1 MNCITVFVV
10 NQEDQLKNLL
20 QDTTEILSHRLFVLN
35 KFDFDKKKSSYI
47 LPSDMLVSYK
57 SSLSLNVEIVQRLS
71 LMYTDPIYEK
81 IIIPMGS
88 FTFDEIQNIINEE
101 YEESSIIK
109 NLKLIIR
116 EDAMINGI
124 KFNSIQ
130 SFSDDI
136 IEESDM
142 MFAALNGES
151 VNEKYFLKAL
161 EEVIPTGKF
170 DFSSVVNIEK
180 VNFLRNYS
188 TDNHKNNIKIFYNP
202 SNQVNEKF
210 SIIVIDNEYEIENF
224 AFVLKRLDGLKLYIK

>member
-35 KFDFDKKKSSYI
+35 NFDFDKKKSSYI
-47 LPSDMLVSYK
+47 LSSDMLISYK
-57 SSLSLNVEIVQRLS
+57 SSVSLNEEIVQRLS

-88 FTFDEIQNIINEE
+88 FTFDEILTIIDTE
-101 YEESSIIK
+101 YEESSTIK

-130 SFSDDI
+130 TVSDDI

-142 MFAALNGES
+142 MFAALNGDP
-151 VNEKYFLKAL
+151 VIEKYFIKAL
-161 EEVIPTGKF
+161 EEIIPQGKF
-170 DFSSVVNIEK
+170 DFSFVENINQ
-180 VNFLRNYS
+180 VSFLQNYS
-188 TDNHKNNIKIFYNP
+188 IDNHKNTIKIFYNP
-202 SNQVNEKF
+202 SSQVNDKF
-210 SIIVIDNEYEIENF
+210 SIIVIDNDFEIENY

>member
-35 KFDFDKKKSSYI
+35 NFDFDKKKSSYI
-47 LPSDMLVSYK
+47 LSTDMLISYQ
-57 SSLSLNVEIVQRLS
+57 SSISLNEEIVQRLS

-88 FTFDEIQNIINEE
+88 FTFDEIQSIIDTE
-101 YEESSIIK
+101 YEESSTIK

-130 SFSDDI
+130 TVSDDI

-142 MFAALNGES
+142 MFAALNGDP
-151 VNEKYFLKAL
+151 VIEKYFIKAL
-161 EEVIPTGKF
+161 EEIIPQGKF
-170 DFSSVVNIEK
+170 DFSFVENINQ
-180 VNFLRNYS
+180 VSFLQNYS
-188 TDNHKNNIKIFYNP
+188 IDNHKNTIKIFYNP
-202 SNQVNEKF
+202 SSQVNDKF
-210 SIIVIDNEYEIENF
+210 SIIVIDNDFEIENY
-224 AFVLKRLDGLKLYIK
+224 AFVLRRLDGLKLYIK

>member
-35 KFDFDKKKSSYI
+35 NFDFDKKKSSYI
-47 LPSDMLVSYK
+47 LSSDMLISYK
-57 SSLSLNVEIVQRLS
+57 SSVSLNEEIVQRLS

-88 FTFDEIQNIINEE
+88 FTFDEIQTIIDTE
-101 YEESSIIK
+101 YEESSTIK

-130 SFSDDI
+130 TVSDDI

-142 MFAALNGES
+142 MFAALNGDP
-151 VNEKYFLKAL
+151 VNEKYFIKAL
-161 EEVIPTGKF
+161 EEIIPQGKF
-170 DFSSVVNIEK
+170 DFSFVENINQ
-180 VNFLRNYS
+180 VSFLQNYS
-188 TDNHKNNIKIFYNP
+188 IDNHKNTIKIFYNP
-202 SNQVNEKF
+202 SSQVNDKF
-210 SIIVIDNEYEIENF
+210 SIIVIDNDFEIENY